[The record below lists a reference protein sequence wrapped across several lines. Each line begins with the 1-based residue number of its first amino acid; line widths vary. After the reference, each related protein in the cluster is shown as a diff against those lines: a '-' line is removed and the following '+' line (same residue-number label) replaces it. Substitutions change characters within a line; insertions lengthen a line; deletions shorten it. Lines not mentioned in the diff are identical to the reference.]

1 MNFKIFAEL
10 IELKAKTASIFPFLL
25 GLAYSL
31 YHYQSVNLSALAI
44 YFVAMFMFNC
54 FVDIW
59 DNYNDYHKAVDTDDY
74 QKNTNIIGRENLS
87 MGLIKS
93 LLAFFFFGSLILGI
107 IVALMTGW
115 AVFWLGL
122 LCYAVGV
129 FYAGGP
135 KPLSSL
141 PLGELLSG
149 LTMGY
154 IIFLICLYIN
164 SSQNFVWSFANL
176 ATTFLIALPNT
187 LLIANLMLANNTCDL
202 EEDEANHRYT
212 IVHYIG
218 KKAALILW
226 TTALILAFVA
236 IVVAVILG
244 LLSPIMLL
252 ILLIAP
258 LMIKFAR
265 PYLQKQV
272 KKETF
277 ISSVKILMV
286 FQLVQVLLF
295 FVSLIKF

>member
-1 MNFKIFAEL
+1 M
-10 IELKAKTASIFPFLL
+10 ELKAKTASIFPFLL

-154 IIFLICLYIN
+154 VIFLICLYIN

-218 KKAALILW
+218 KKAALIWW

-258 LMIKFAR
+258 LMIKFAL

>member
-54 FVDIW
+54 FVDIR

-154 IIFLICLYIN
+154 VIFLICLYIN

-218 KKAALILW
+218 KKAALIWW

>member
-31 YHYQSVNLSALAI
+31 YHYKSVNLSALAI

-154 IIFLICLYIN
+154 VIFLICLYIN

-187 LLIANLMLANNTCDL
+187 LLIANMMLANNTCDL

-218 KKAALILW
+218 KKAALIWW

>member
-10 IELKAKTASIFPFLL
+10 IELKAKTALIFPFLL

-154 IIFLICLYIN
+154 VIFLICLYIN

-218 KKAALILW
+218 KKAALIWW

>member
-122 LCYAVGV
+122 LCYVVGV

-154 IIFLICLYIN
+154 VIFLICLYIN

-218 KKAALILW
+218 KKAALIWW
-226 TTALILAFVA
+226 TTALILAFVV

-277 ISSVKILMV
+277 ISSVKILMF

>member
-87 MGLIKS
+87 MGLIKG

-154 IIFLICLYIN
+154 VIFLICLYIN

-218 KKAALILW
+218 KKSALIWW

>member
-1 MNFKIFAEL
+1 MNFNIFAEL

-149 LTMGY
+149 LIMGY
-154 IIFLICLYIN
+154 VIFLICLYIN
-164 SSQNFVWSFANL
+164 SSHNFVWSFANL

-218 KKAALILW
+218 KKAALIWW

>member
-87 MGLIKS
+87 MGLIKI

-107 IVALMTGW
+107 VVALMTGW
-115 AVFWLGL
+115 AVFWLGI

-154 IIFLICLYIN
+154 VIFLICLYIN

-218 KKAALILW
+218 KKAALIWW

>member
-154 IIFLICLYIN
+154 VIFLICLYIN

-176 ATTFLIALPNT
+176 AITFLIALPNT

-218 KKAALILW
+218 KKAALIWW

>member
-154 IIFLICLYIN
+154 VIFLICIYIN

-218 KKAALILW
+218 KKAALIWW

>member
-87 MGLIKS
+87 MGLIKI

-154 IIFLICLYIN
+154 VIFLICLYIN

-218 KKAALILW
+218 KKAALIWW

>member
-59 DNYNDYHKAVDTDDY
+59 DNYNDYHKAVDIDDY

-154 IIFLICLYIN
+154 VIFLICLYIN
-164 SSQNFVWSFANL
+164 SSQNFVWSFGNL

-218 KKAALILW
+218 KKAALIWW
-226 TTALILAFVA
+226 TTALILAFIA
-236 IVVAVILG
+236 IVIAVILG

>member
-87 MGLIKS
+87 MVLIKS

-154 IIFLICLYIN
+154 VIFLICLYIN

-218 KKAALILW
+218 KKAALIWW